1 MSSPRKSKRKGSVKN
16 EYVLKEMKLVPPDQ
30 VKPEYRMKKRA
41 YRSPFQPYKNAM
53 ADMDVRMKEILQNK
67 DKSFEEKWPEYE
79 RALNKFLLFKDKT
92 AASARRTLPPSLP
105 PPPPPPPP
113 PKDSQKEKQIRYLGV
128 KKGRTGNR
136 LERAAIIMDRLK
148 EANVTWDEKHRIVYP
163 DSGVDKSSNIT
174 DLLSD
179 AATFRD
185 KPSRPPKGYKK
196 FYETL
201 KKLNIPE
208 HVVGNVHRLDLIN
221 PEPTDVATAH
231 LSRARSHA
239 PSPRV
244 PFRPRPPSPRPRMRS
259 WVETSSPFGR
269 PAQGKSILSKY
280 LHERG
285 AAADDDDDD
294 DDDDEDDDEDE

>member
-1 MSSPRKSKRKGSVKN
+1 M
-16 EYVLKEMKLVPPDQ
+16 VPPDQ
-30 VKPEYRMKKRA
+30 VKPEYRMKNRA

-67 DKSFEEKWPEYE
+67 VKSFEEKWPEYE

-92 AASARRTLPPSLP
+92 AASARRTPTPSLP

-113 PKDSQKEKQIRYLGV
+113 PKDSQNEKQIRYLGV

-163 DSGVDKSSNIT
+163 DSGVDNSSNIT
-174 DLLSD
+174 DLLHD
-179 AATFRD
+179 VTTFKD

-201 KKLNIPE
+201 KNLNIPE
-208 HVVGNVHRLDLIN
+208 HLVGNVHRLDLIN
-221 PEPTDVATAH
+221 PEVAAAH
-231 LSRARSHA
+231 QSRGRS
-239 PSPRV
+239 
-244 PFRPRPPSPRPRMRS
+244 RPPSPRTPFRTRRPSPSPRRS
-259 WVETSSPFGR
+259 SGVERSSPYGR
-269 PAQGKSILSKY
+269 SAQGESILSKY

-285 AAADDDDDD
+285 AAAADDD
-294 DDDDEDDDEDE
+294 DDDDEFDDAEADVDDE